1 MPLPLD
7 KSVKDQVRKLWFS
20 GETRKNI
27 AAECQIGAGSVT
39 NIVNQG
45 MKGLGESD
53 LEWIRE
59 LAVQLKKEGTTL
71 AEFASIYR
79 RHNYIKNLGASE
91 EHIESLISNLLEGA
105 RSLPQEKTVDL
116 LNQLFELSESESI
129 PPTEVP
135 SYVEAKRKKKRGS
148 KKRFKKRARF

>member
-1 MPLPLD
+1 MPLALD
-7 KSVKDQVRKLWFS
+7 ESVKDQVRKLWFS

-71 AEFASIYR
+71 AEFVSIYR
-79 RHNYIKNLGASE
+79 RHNFINKLGANE
-91 EHIESLISNLLEGA
+91 DQIESLIVNLLDGA
-105 RSLPQEKTVDL
+105 RSVPQEKIVDL
-116 LNQLFELSESESI
+116 VNQLFDIAKSESV
-129 PPTEVP
+129 PLTEVP
-135 SYVEAKRKKKRGS
+135 AYVKEKI
-148 KKRFKKRARF
+148 